1 MDKIVDCKK
10 ADFVEKIVSEDLNTA
25 LKIAEEIED
34 FEAKSLAYLNI
45 FKFTKD
51 DTFLERS
58 LDNAYKCKQ
67 RDGILLLIVESVSKI
82 NRKKAE
88 MIAEQIKRE
97 YYRDKA
103 FATIVENCC
112 ALDLASKIVC
122 KRVLSSSL
130 KRLALKN
137 NSVKIAMAIPD
148 PYYKALALLEFAKYD
163 SSVFDKLEDVVDS
176 IKNEC
181 LKNRMKRKLKILTSK
196 S

>member
-1 MDKIVDCKK
+1 MDKIADCKK

-51 DTFLERS
+51 DTFLEKS

-148 PYYKALALLEFAKYD
+148 PYYKALALLEFAKHD

-176 IKNEC
+176 IENEC

>member
-51 DTFLERS
+51 DTFLEKS

-148 PYYKALALLEFAKYD
+148 PYYKALALLEFAKHD

-176 IKNEC
+176 IENEC

>member
-148 PYYKALALLEFAKYD
+148 PYYKALALLEFAKHD

>member
-1 MDKIVDCKK
+1 MDCKK

-51 DTFLERS
+51 DTFLEKS

-148 PYYKALALLEFAKYD
+148 PYYKALALLEFAKHD

-176 IKNEC
+176 IENEC

>member
-51 DTFLERS
+51 GTFLEKS

-148 PYYKALALLEFAKYD
+148 PYYKALALLEFAKHD
-163 SSVFDKLEDVVDS
+163 SSVFDELEDVVDS
-176 IKNEC
+176 IENEY

>member
-51 DTFLERS
+51 DTFLEKS

>member
-51 DTFLERS
+51 DTFLEKS

-148 PYYKALALLEFAKYD
+148 PYYKALALLEFAKHD